1 LSDTIAEA
9 VTERVQGGRP
19 GRWKAIVAAVAAGAA
34 IGLLV
39 YRLLRSEPDEDGE
52 AE

>member
-1 LSDTIAEA
+1 LSSA
-9 VTERVQGGRP
+9 VADAVSERVQGGRP
-19 GRWKAIVAAVAAGAA
+19 GRWKAIVAAVVAGIAVA
-34 IGLLV
+34 VLT

>member
-9 VTERVQGGRP
+9 VTERVQGERP
-19 GRWKAIVAAVAAGAA
+19 GRWKAIVAAVAAGCA

-39 YRLLRSEPDEDGE
+39 YRLLRSEPDDEDE